1 METIRPE
8 RFGQTQLDVGVNA
21 YTLYAF
27 TTVIRLARNQ
37 NLSRS
42 EESRV
47 DRPGPAREARAQ
59 SILKEA
65 AARQLSDHDGYR
77 GCIVA
82 QMPAGKSRDLVE
94 QAAQHAVSIRRA
106 MSNNRFQKAIVA
118 ELEAL

>member
-1 METIRPE
+1 VTPRQAVRLERPFECTIDQAVEMLEPVTNRASI
-8 RFGQTQLDVGVNA
+8 RFHRITPRM
-21 YTLYAF
+21 
-27 TTVIRLARNQ
+27 RLTS
-37 NLSRS
+37 SRS
-42 EESRV
+42 SSTV
-47 DRPGPAREARAQ
+47 
-59 SILKEA
+59 A
-65 AARQLSDHDGYR
+65 ALSDHDGYC